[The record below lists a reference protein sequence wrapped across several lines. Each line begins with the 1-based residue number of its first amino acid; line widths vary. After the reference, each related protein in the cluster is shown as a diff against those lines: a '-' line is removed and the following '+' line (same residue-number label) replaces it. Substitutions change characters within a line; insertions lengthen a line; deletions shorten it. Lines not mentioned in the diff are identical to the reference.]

1 MLRRWVPGQ
10 GRNNN
15 NAAGSGSGGIRVGRP
30 SAVWQLRRN
39 KLQRTAAEQKQVSA
53 KKKAAAS
60 PAPAS
65 APTAAAAAAAASDD
79 KAAPSV
85 AAPAAGCRNNVE
97 GAGEEGNPPQGLFGL
112 RTFFSKKVY

>member
-1 MLRRWVPGQ
+1 
-10 GRNNN
+10 
-15 NAAGSGSGGIRVGRP
+15 
-30 SAVWQLRRN
+30 VWQLRRN
-39 KLQRTAAEQKQVSA
+39 KLQQTAAEQKQVSA
-53 KKKAAAS
+53 KKKAAAG
-60 PAPAS
+60 PAPVS
-65 APTAAAAAAAASDD
+65 APAAAGANDD

>member
-1 MLRRWVPGQ
+1 
-10 GRNNN
+10 
-15 NAAGSGSGGIRVGRP
+15 
-30 SAVWQLRRN
+30 VWQLRRN
-39 KLQRTAAEQKQVSA
+39 KLQQTAAEQKQVSA
-53 KKKAAAS
+53 KKKAAAG

-65 APTAAAAAAAASDD
+65 APAVAAAADSDD

>member
-1 MLRRWVPGQ
+1 MVSLRFP
-10 GRNNN
+10 
-15 NAAGSGSGGIRVGRP
+15 
-30 SAVWQLRRN
+30 
-39 KLQRTAAEQKQVSA
+39 TAAIPRLPPTQA
-53 KKKAAAS
+53 PNGFAIAATVA
-60 PAPAS
+60 A
-65 APTAAAAAAAASDD
+65 AAAAAAAASDD